1 MGLGLRFKP
10 KGLVG
15 PGLGFTYGRFK
26 EEARPTDLGPPLFS
40 TNGPGL
46 GLDSRP
52 TDRAWVGLGLGFL
65 LWAFPARPQARPDP
79 WPGLVPSHARRIKA
93 RRYPYANIWQT
104 RTCLVHKGTHNEE

>member
-10 KGLVG
+10 KGLTG
-15 PGLGFTYGRFK
+15 PGLGFTYGQFK
-26 EEARPTDLGPPLFS
+26 EEVLPTALGPPLFS

-65 LWAFPARPQARPDP
+65 LWAFLGPARPMAR
-79 WPGLVPSHARRIKA
+79 SR
-93 RRYPYANIWQT
+93 ANNYF
-104 RTCLVHKGTHNEE
+104 VY